1 MLGFEGDIFV
11 KKELHKGDDNNGEQF
26 ANQRVKTCERDHAIE
41 QSLAECQTCE
51 SYRIKGKKALC
62 RLVLDAEVERAVEE
76 ETAEDAAVDAE
87 DICPQVGHEVEMT
100 KKGVD
105 TKVKGGAEAADES
118 VEDKVTELKIQRYH
132 GLHISFSMLQQSVT
146 T

>member
-1 MLGFEGDIFV
+1 MGFEGDIFV
-11 KKELHKGDDNNGEQF
+11 KKELHEGNDNNGEQF
-26 ANQRVKTCERDHAIE
+26 ANQRIKTCQRDHAIE
-41 QSLAECQTCE
+41 QSLAECQACE
-51 SYRIKGKKALC
+51 SHYIKGEETLGG
-62 RLVLDAEVERAVEE
+62 LVLDAEIEGAIEE

-87 DICPQVGHEVEMT
+87 DICPQVGHEVEVT

-105 TKVKGGAEAADES
+105 AEVKGGAEAAYES
-118 VEDKVTELKIQRYH
+118 VEDKVTEPKIQRYN

>member
-1 MLGFEGDIFV
+1 MGFEGDIFV
-11 KKELHKGDDNNGEQF
+11 KKELHKGDDDDGEQF
-26 ANQRVKTCERDHAIE
+26 ADQWVKTCKGDHDIK
-41 QSLAECQTCE
+41 QPLAECQACE

-62 RLVLDAEVERAVEE
+62 RLVLDAEIEGAIEE

-87 DICPQVGHEVEMT
+87 DICPQVGHEVEVT

-105 TKVKGGAEAADES
+105 AEVKGGTEAADES
-118 VEDKVTELKIQRYH
+118 VEDKVTKPKIQIYN
-132 GLHISFSMLQQSVT
+132 GLHISFSMLEQSVT

>member
-1 MLGFEGDIFV
+1 MGFEGDIFV
-11 KKELHKGDDNNGEQF
+11 KKELHEGDDNNSEQF

-51 SYRIKGKKALC
+51 SDCIKDEEALGW
-62 RLVLDAEVERAVEE
+62 LVLDAEVERAVEE

-87 DICPQVGHEVEMT
+87 DICPQVGHEVEVT
-100 KKGVD
+100 QKGVD
-105 TKVKGGAEAADES
+105 AEVKGGTEAADES
-118 VEDKVTELKIQRYH
+118 VEDKVTKPKIQRYN
-132 GLHISFSMLQQSVT
+132 GLHISFSMLEQSVT

>member
-1 MLGFEGDIFV
+1 MGFEGDIFV
-11 KKELHKGDDNNGEQF
+11 KKELHEGNDNNGEQF
-26 ANQRVKTCERDHAIE
+26 ANQRIKTSERDHAIE
-41 QSLAECQTCE
+41 QPLAECQACE

-62 RLVLDAEVERAVEE
+62 RLVLDAEIEGAIEE

-87 DICPQVGHEVEMT
+87 DICPQVGHEVEVT

-105 TKVKGGAEAADES
+105 AEVKGGTEAADES
-118 VEDKVTELKIQRYH
+118 VEDKVTEPKIQRYN